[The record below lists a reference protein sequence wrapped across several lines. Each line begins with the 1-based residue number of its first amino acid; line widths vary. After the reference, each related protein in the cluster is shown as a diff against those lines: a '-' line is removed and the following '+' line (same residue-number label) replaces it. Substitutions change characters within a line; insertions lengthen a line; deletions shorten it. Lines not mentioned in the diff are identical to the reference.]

1 MPTNPQAETAHERD
15 SGKSTLKVQPAAT
28 ARLRLQPRGAA
39 DEHSHTRR
47 IRARRQ
53 PPATALFSADAVSGP
68 TIPSGESPFAC
79 WNAITA
85 ASVS

>member
-1 MPTNPQAETAHERD
+1 MPTNPPAETAHERD

-47 IRARRQ
+47 IRAR
-53 PPATALFSADAVSGP
+53 ASTARDGTVQCGRGLGADNTVG
-68 TIPSGESPFAC
+68 GESIRLLERD
-79 WNAITA
+79 NGRLR
-85 ASVS
+85 